1 MELETLEVLLI
12 FVRVVGELEAR
23 ITLSLLPPNFGH
35 SVARGEQETK
45 QSQTGTPR
53 SNPNPQ
59 RPHPTQLGCYTA
71 LMTTDQP
78 KKELLTQKAEL
89 KGTCFP

>member
-35 SVARGEQETK
+35 SVTRGEQETK
-45 QSQTGTPR
+45 QSQTGTQEATPTLR
-53 SNPNPQ
+53 DLT
-59 RPHPTQLGCYTA
+59 PHSWGATQH
-71 LMTTDQP
+71 
-78 KKELLTQKAEL
+78 
-89 KGTCFP
+89 